1 MSTNQNPLR
10 TPLTVFKQG
19 HYDKLRK
26 VWPERPVTP
35 EQTLAEIQYQA
46 GVEAVLRRIQ
56 MEIEHA
62 TG

>member
-1 MSTNQNPLR
+1 MSTNHNPLR
-10 TPLTVFKQG
+10 APAVVFKQG

-35 EQTLAEIQYQA
+35 EQSLAEIQYQA